1 MRRRLATSSVL
12 LGLMCSI
19 AATVESAEP
28 DKANVKVTVATWE
41 QTQQHLAKYRGKV
54 VVLDLWSTS
63 CIPCMR
69 EFPNLV
75 ELQKKYGDK
84 IVCVSFNCDYI
95 GIKSKPPES
104 YRERAEKF
112 LTKREAK
119 MLNILSST
127 PSDELFE
134 KIDLASIPAVCV
146 YDQNGNMVNR
156 FDNDEGK
163 YGEEFTYKKHIIPM
177 VEKLLADR

>member
-1 MRRRLATSSVL
+1 MRRILTTLALMTIILVSSTRP
-12 LGLMCSI
+12 
-19 AATVESAEP
+19 ATTQEP
-28 DKANVKVTVATWE
+28 AKSDVKVTVASWD
-41 QTQQHLAKYRGKV
+41 QTIKHLEKYRGKV
-54 VVLDLWSTS
+54 VVVDLWSTS

-75 ELQKKYGDK
+75 NLQKKYGDK

-95 GIKSKPPES
+95 GIKSKPPET

-112 LTKREAK
+112 LVKREAK

-134 KIDLASIPAVCV
+134 KIKLASIPAVYV
-146 YDQNGNMVNR
+146 FGPDGKLVTR

-163 YGEEFTYKKHIIPM
+163 FGEEFTYKKHIIPL
-177 VEKLLADR
+177 VEKLIAGR